1 MPLAMPLSRLRCRFA
16 MLVLSLM
23 LASPTWAQQAA
34 PARLPI
40 LATDLVDKTAPE
52 KAPGEKPAAEKAPL
66 ENAPTEPTEE
76 PSVALKLWE
85 KGQEALLNSKTQEAV
100 AFFQRSLK
108 LDPLLACN
116 YLSLAAA
123 YADQGEDELE
133 ALQLEH
139 YLRLQPE
146 HHVIRKQLADIRLRL
161 RQPAEA
167 HALLERFVSDIQDLT
182 ELATDHLVISHS
194 KLAKIAELEEDSYNA
209 HLHRGIGL
217 FRLALQ
223 QAGVETS
230 DKMNIEGLL
239 CRAAGELTQA
249 RLNRPEEARPNW
261 YLYEVWTRLA
271 QNQPAQRALRAAE
284 SAAPFSYLTPA
295 EQRLMNLALREGD
308 LHR

>member
-1 MPLAMPLSRLRCRFA
+1 MPHAMPLSRLRQRVA
-16 MLVLSLM
+16 MLLLSLM
-23 LASPTWAQQAA
+23 LANAAWAQQAA

-40 LATDLVDKTAPE
+40 LGPDPAEKNTPGNAPV
-52 KAPGEKPAAEKAPL
+52 EKPAAEQAPADD
-66 ENAPTEPTEE
+66 APTEATEE
-76 PSVALKLWE
+76 PSVAMKLWD
-85 KGQEALLNSKTQEAV
+85 KGQEALLNGKNHEAV

-167 HALLERFVSDIQDLT
+167 HALLERFISDIQDQT
-182 ELATDHLVISHS
+182 ELATDHLVVSHS

-223 QAGVETS
+223 QAGVENS

-284 SAAPFSYLTPA
+284 SAAPFSYLTPT